1 MQDSPS
7 RASLF
12 SNHIIINHSSS
23 QQTDLH
29 TVLRFD
35 HLEVHMIPTEYTVDG
50 EDLSDE
56 YMNGVPLKKT
66 STQYRKQ

>member
-7 RASLF
+7 KASLF
-12 SNHIIINHSSS
+12 SNHILINHSSS

-29 TVLRFD
+29 TVLQSD
-35 HLEVHMIPTEYTVDG
+35 HLEVHMIPAEYIVDG
-50 EDLSDE
+50 EDLSDK